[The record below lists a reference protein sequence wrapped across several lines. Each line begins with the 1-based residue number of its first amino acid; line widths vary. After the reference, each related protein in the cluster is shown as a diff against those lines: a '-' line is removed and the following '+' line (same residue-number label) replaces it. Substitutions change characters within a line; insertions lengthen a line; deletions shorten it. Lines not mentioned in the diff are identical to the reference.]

1 MTFINTRR
9 TTAAIVAAICMAIP
23 VTAHADSDAAQ
34 LPGARTEAPAILWD
48 SPNRLPPRS
57 ASKRERLLAAASR
70 LFYVEGIN
78 SEGIE
83 RIIKEGRVTLATF

>member
-23 VTAHADSDAAQ
+23 VTADSDAAQ